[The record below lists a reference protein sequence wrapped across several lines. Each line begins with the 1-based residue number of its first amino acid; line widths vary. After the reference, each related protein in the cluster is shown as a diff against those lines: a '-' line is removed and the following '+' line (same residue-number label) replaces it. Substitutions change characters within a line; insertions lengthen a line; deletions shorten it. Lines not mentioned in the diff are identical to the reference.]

1 MPTVVITGANAGI
14 GLGLSNAYAIEGWRV
29 HATARKPDAADEL
42 KGLAGDVHVHRCDVT
57 DPNEIA
63 GLSDA
68 LGTEPVDLLINNAGV
83 YGPQGP
89 ELSDADYQAWEEAM
103 RVNVLGPIRV
113 TTALLD
119 NIKASDRKMIAN
131 LSSRMGSITEAGGD
145 RIPYRSTKAALN
157 AAMRNMA
164 VDLKPSGVTVLLL
177 HPGWVQTRMGGS
189 AAPVTVPESIQGL
202 KAVLDKASIQDSG
215 KFINYDGTQIEW

>member
-1 MPTVVITGANAGI
+1 MPTVVITGANVGI
-14 GLGLSNAYAIEGWRV
+14 GLGLAEIYAAAGWRV

-42 KGLAGDVHVHRCDVT
+42 KALAGDVHVHRCDVT

-68 LGTEPVDLLINNAGV
+68 LGTDPVDILINNAGI
-83 YGPQGP
+83 YGPLGP
-89 ELSDADYQAWEEAM
+89 DLSDADYKAWEEAM

-113 TTALLD
+113 TTALLE
-119 NIKASDRKMIAN
+119 NVKAGDGKMIAN
-131 LSSRMGSITEAGGD
+131 LSSRMGSITQAEGD

-164 VDLKPSGVTVLLL
+164 INLEPSGVTVLLL

-202 KAVLDKASIQDSG
+202 KAVLDNASIMDTG